1 MRQSKPSKQTQF
13 RLPPW
18 AVEFIERAAEQRKT
32 SKTQVVL
39 DALEC
44 LREHELEELMA
55 EGYETAG
62 YDEELLDEPAGLH
75 DRGAQAAW

>member
-1 MRQSKPSKQTQF
+1 MRQGKPSKQTQF

-18 AVEFIERAAEQRKT
+18 ATEFLERAAEQRKT

-44 LREHELEELMA
+44 LREHEIEQLMA
-55 EGYETAG
+55 EGYEAAG
-62 YDEELLDEPAGLH
+62 CEEGLFDEHDALLDGKARE
-75 DRGAQAAW
+75 AW

>member
-1 MRQSKPSKQTQF
+1 MPPGKTSKQTQF

-18 AVEFIERAAEQRKT
+18 ATEFLERAAEQRKT

-39 DALEC
+39 DALVC

-55 EGYETAG
+55 EGYEVAG
-62 YDEELLDEPAGLH
+62 FEEDLLDDHDLH